1 MFDRNLWI
9 TETYGQSKSGKKAT
23 GRHCWVIS
31 WPPSSSGP
39 MQLVDSWH
47 ALTRLAACNQS
58 QLTQLTGVIL
68 KTLHS
73 PPGTR
78 QIQHNYSR
86 APSDIQ
92 QHLPPLL
99 WHETSYFSLLGTS
112 RKSGAWTGPPLAE
125 EPVVLTIMWSSVK
138 FSISLLE
145 ERESKIIPL
154 LTLWLYQP

>member
-1 MFDRNLWI
+1 MFDINLWI
-9 TETYGQSKSGKKAT
+9 TETYGQSKSGKKST
-23 GRHCWVIS
+23 TERHCWVIS

-125 EPVVLTIMWSSVK
+125 VSLNFNMCTHFMWPGPSMLRCKSLASSC
-138 FSISLLE
+138 
-145 ERESKIIPL
+145 
-154 LTLWLYQP
+154 